1 MDPHVEREGRR
12 PMEPDD
18 FRTGPE
24 SGSDHDPATGGIRR
38 PGLLPL
44 VLGTLAL
51 VGVLA
56 LIVISAIRLWQS

>member
-1 MDPHVEREGRR
+1 
-12 PMEPDD
+12 MEPED

-38 PGLLPL
+38 PGSLLL
-44 VLGTLAL
+44 VLATLTL

-56 LIVISAIRLWQS
+56 LIVFSAIRLWQS

>member
-38 PGLLPL
+38 PGSLLL
-44 VLGTLAL
+44 VLVTLTLVVTLAL
-51 VGVLA
+51 IAVG
-56 LIVISAIRLWQS
+56 AIRLWQS